1 MENFK
6 TFRLK
11 AGLQQKELAKKVGS
25 EIEEEANFLF
35 WKRLKIIWPV
45 KILINCSTRSNFE
58 FNKADSQGYGVAF
71 QIAPLQLVASGIKI
85 FT

>member
-35 WKRLKIIWPV
+35 
-45 KILINCSTRSNFE
+45 
-58 FNKADSQGYGVAF
+58 
-71 QIAPLQLVASGIKI
+71 
-85 FT
+85 